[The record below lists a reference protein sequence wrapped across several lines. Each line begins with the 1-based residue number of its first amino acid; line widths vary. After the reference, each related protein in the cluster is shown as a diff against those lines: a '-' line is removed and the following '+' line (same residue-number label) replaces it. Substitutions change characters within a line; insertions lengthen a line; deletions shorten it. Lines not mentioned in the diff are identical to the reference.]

1 MNLFDYGQ
9 QREPRMTRRVLRGF
23 NAQAFS
29 QARQHKGL
37 SVSDLSRM
45 AGVSDAAIWKWEAGT
60 ATPLIDLLARVMRIL
75 DAPIEQVI
83 TIPAD
88 ERYPGDWRAIRGIS
102 QPELAATAKIPTTTL
117 KGIERGDRNLSD
129 ANADKLAD
137 LLGISVEEYR
147 AAYQRARERP
157 AGTSV

>member
-1 MNLFDYGQ
+1 
-9 QREPRMTRRVLRGF
+9 MTRRVLRGF

-45 AGVSDAAIWKWEAGT
+45 AAVSDAAIWKWEAGT

-129 ANADKLAD
+129 ANADKLAE
-137 LLGISVEEYR
+137 LLGVSVEEYR

>member
-1 MNLFDYGQ
+1 
-9 QREPRMTRRVLRGF
+9 MTRRVLRGF

>member
-9 QREPRMTRRVLRGF
+9 QRRPRMTRRLRGF

-29 QARQHKGL
+29 EARQRQGL

-60 ATPLIDLLARVMRIL
+60 STPLVDLLARVMRIL

-88 ERYPGDWRAIRGIS
+88 ERYPGDWRAIKGIS
-102 QPELAATAKIPTTTL
+102 QPELAAAAKIPTTTL

-129 ANADKLAD
+129 ANADKLAA
-137 LLGISVEEYR
+137 LLDITVEQYR
-147 AAYQRARERP
+147 AAYQRARQRP
-157 AGTSV
+157 AGSEV